1 MIAIL
6 TVLVALPLG
15 LAIRSRT
22 SAMLAYLSLYLWTYT
37 FQTGY
42 LTRAWLRATL
52 PRSPGPRTWAWSTGW
67 SPVPSACLAAV
78 SLLLVIGSRYGDEIA
93 GRSLPLLLDP
103 VGMLIAPN
111 AICVP
116 DQSADG
122 GWSPRD
128 AARRLTNALPLG
140 PAV

>member
-42 LTRAWLRATL
+42 LTRAWVEGDTAAFSRPADLGLEYGLVTGAIGVLGCGLVALGHRVAVRRRDRRTITSSATGSSRDADSAERDLRA
-52 PRSPGPRTWAWSTGW
+52 
-67 SPVPSACLAAV
+67 
-78 SLLLVIGSRYGDEIA
+78 
-93 GRSLPLLLDP
+93 
-103 VGMLIAPN
+103 
-111 AICVP
+111 
-116 DQSADG
+116 
-122 GWSPRD
+122 
-128 AARRLTNALPLG
+128 
-140 PAV
+140 